1 MPCLILVKALL
12 NLAIAASFTRHPPI
26 ALFFFACAVADGS
39 MLWVTIKGFQ

>member
-1 MPCLILVKALL
+1 MTWLIAVKAVL
-12 NLAIAASFTRHPPI
+12 NLGIAASFLRHPPI